1 MFAAIHIPDIADRG
15 PADLLAIAQ
24 SFSPLVEQTASDTVV
39 IPIEG
44 LRRLLGPPHQ
54 IASEIARLS
63 SERDLIGNIGI
74 AANPDTAILA
84 ARNLAGVTIIAR
96 GDEAKYLGQ
105 FRIDT
110 LPIAPETYEVLNRW
124 GIHTLEDFSAL
135 PEDGI
140 HERLGAAAVYLQ
152 QLARGT
158 ANRPLNPVAA
168 GTSYRERF
176 ELEYPVELMEP
187 LSFILAR
194 LLNELCGRL
203 ESHSMATT
211 ELRLVLDLERARANE
226 RRLQLPFA
234 TRDAKSLLKLLQF
247 DLEAHPPEAPVTAV
261 ALAVTP
267 VDARVIQTG
276 LFVPQAPEPEKLELM
291 LTKIRAMVGA
301 ANVGSPQLLDT
312 HRPDAWR
319 MEQTVSAQSAGVR
332 AAVRRTRLAFRYFTP
347 VLKAR
352 VEIDS
357 GMPRRVFAQPVHGNV
372 LHAAGPWRTS
382 GDWWREAWDRDEWD
396 IALNDGGLYRIYL
409 DRPVE
414 RWFVEGA
421 YD

>member
-1 MFAAIHIPDIADRG
+1 
-15 PADLLAIAQ
+15 
-24 SFSPLVEQTASDTVV
+24 
-39 IPIEG
+39 
-44 LRRLLGPPHQ
+44 
-54 IASEIARLS
+54 
-63 SERDLIGNIGI
+63 
-74 AANPDTAILA
+74 
-84 ARNLAGVTIIAR
+84 
-96 GDEAKYLGQ
+96 
-105 FRIDT
+105 
-110 LPIAPETYEVLNRW
+110 
-124 GIHTLEDFSAL
+124 
-135 PEDGI
+135 
-140 HERLGAAAVYLQ
+140 
-152 QLARGT
+152 
-158 ANRPLNPVAA
+158 
-168 GTSYRERF
+168 
-176 ELEYPVELMEP
+176 
-187 LSFILAR
+187 
-194 LLNELCGRL
+194 
-203 ESHSMATT
+203 
-211 ELRLVLDLERARANE
+211 
-226 RRLQLPFA
+226 
-234 TRDAKSLLKLLQF
+234 
-247 DLEAHPPEAPVTAV
+247 
-261 ALAVTP
+261 